1 MKRETQRQQL
11 IRWAKGLGA
20 KVSSGRGWVS
30 ISWLSWQQDFDS
42 WAEAYAAAVRWQRAH
57 EEGQPWPW
65 AEYQAWESRRR
76 THPGEMPPPRRR
88 NPALSRNDRRTVQ
101 RIVEWMD
108 AEEIKP
114 LSVSASLEMGGALIM
129 RDGHVM
135 VGDKVVAYVP
145 PRSVLIEAGV
155 ALAKDDDAWYRATG
169 L

>member
-88 NPALSRNDRRTVQ
+88 NPGELDQSAADLSMVTDPDTYAICRKLFDGSVVVLALVATPRYAQALLDSINTAAGRREPAYITQ
-101 RIVEWMD
+101 LSNLAPGGLIV
-108 AEEIKP
+108 K
-114 LSVSASLEMGGALIM
+114 G
-129 RDGHVM
+129 
-135 VGDKVVAYVP
+135 
-145 PRSVLIEAGV
+145 
-155 ALAKDDDAWYRATG
+155 
-169 L
+169 